1 MGKKAKDKQTK
12 VSKEAKEAR
21 EQKAEEV
28 YCIPWWR
35 DWRQVLLG
43 IIVLVWAVS
52 LVSVTIYDATHPP
65 TQEEL
70 LQR

>member
-1 MGKKAKDKQTK
+1 MKKPKDAKQPKGSRET
-12 VSKEAKEAR
+12 SKPKE
-21 EQKAEEV
+21 EEV
-28 YCIPWWR
+28 CYTPWWR

-43 IIVLVWAVS
+43 VIVLVWAVS

-65 TQEEL
+65 TEEEL

>member
-1 MGKKAKDKQTK
+1 MEKKARDKQPK
-12 VSKEAKEAR
+12 VSRETK
-21 EQKAEEV
+21 EQKTEEV

-43 IIVLVWAVS
+43 IIVLIWAVS

>member
-1 MGKKAKDKQTK
+1 MGKKAKDKQAK
-12 VSKEAKEAR
+12 VSKEAR
-21 EQKAEEV
+21 EQKNEEV